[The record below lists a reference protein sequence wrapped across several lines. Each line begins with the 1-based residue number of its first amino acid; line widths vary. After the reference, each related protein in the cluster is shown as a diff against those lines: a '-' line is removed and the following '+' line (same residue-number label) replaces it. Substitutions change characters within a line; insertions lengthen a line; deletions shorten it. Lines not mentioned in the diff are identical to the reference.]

1 MTFLFSRK
9 KVSQTIVV
17 MNFILYKGISV
28 SPFLLTLF
36 HPQLPALYSNYRF
49 VYQVTLRWDRKTNI
63 LYSSI
68 SSLLMQETGVHPRV
82 HFRYYYGRSDV
93 VKLTLFAQ
101 SLRITNYEWIVTL
114 PRDCL
119 TVVWSEIFLE
129 HGIATARPRFTV
141 ARYDYTTPLRLV
153 TNISLAPGVT

>member
-49 VYQVTLRWDRKTNI
+49 VYQVTLRWDRLRIVKPTFFTQASAAYLCRKLAYI
-63 LYSSI
+63 QECTFVITTGGATSLSLR
-68 SSLLMQETGVHPRV
+68 SSLS
-82 HFRYYYGRSDV
+82 RYE
-93 VKLTLFAQ
+93 
-101 SLRITNYEWIVTL
+101 LRITSESL
-114 PRDCL
+114 LFRA
-119 TVVWSEIFLE
+119 TV
-129 HGIATARPRFTV
+129 
-141 ARYDYTTPLRLV
+141 
-153 TNISLAPGVT
+153 